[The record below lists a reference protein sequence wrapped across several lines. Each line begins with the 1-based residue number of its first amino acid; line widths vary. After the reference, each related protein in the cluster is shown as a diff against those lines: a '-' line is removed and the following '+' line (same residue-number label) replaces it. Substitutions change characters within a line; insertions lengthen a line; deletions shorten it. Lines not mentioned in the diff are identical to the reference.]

1 MTTITMTA
9 AQTAVWD
16 GNDDKARGILLAR
29 MRVQMH
35 VAAMHGAHDGRVA
48 HVELHTA
55 DGVVVDAHSYAL
67 TFPMKA
73 RS

>member
-16 GNDDKARGILLAR
+16 GADDKARSILLAK
-29 MRVQMH
+29 MRVAMH
-35 VAAMHGAHDGRVA
+35 IAAMHGQHDGHTA

-67 TFPMKA
+67 TSPTVA
-73 RS
+73 R

>member
-1 MTTITMTA
+1 MTTLTMTA

-16 GNDDKARGILLAR
+16 GDDDEARSTLLAQ
-29 MRVQMH
+29 MRVRMH
-35 VAAMHGAHDGRVA
+35 VAAMHGAHDGMHGA

-67 TFPMKA
+67 TFPTTD
-73 RS
+73 